1 VAVDVAVAVVVAVAV
16 ADAVAVAV
24 ALAVGVEVAVA
35 VAVRVGVGVG
45 FLCFFAEP
53 ASRTLADL
61 PPAVASLLTL
71 MLAEKLLP
79 GPVGANATVTVAAPC
94 G

>member
-1 VAVDVAVAVVVAVAV
+1 MAVAVEVAVAVAVVVAV

-24 ALAVGVEVAVA
+24 GVKVAVA
-35 VAVRVGVGVG
+35 VGVRVGVGVG
-45 FLCFFAEP
+45 VGRLRFFAEP
-53 ASRTLADL
+53 VSLTLADRS
-61 PPAVASLLTL
+61 PAVASLLTL

-79 GPVGANATVTVAAPC
+79 ESGGANATVTVAVPC

>member
-1 VAVDVAVAVVVAVAV
+1 VTVAVAVEVAVAVAVVVAV

-24 ALAVGVEVAVA
+24 GVKVAVA
-35 VAVRVGVGVG
+35 VGVRVGVGVG
-45 FLCFFAEP
+45 RLRFFAEP
-53 ASRTLADL
+53 VSLTLADRS
-61 PPAVASLLTL
+61 PAVASLLTL

-79 GPVGANATVTVAAPC
+79 ESGGANATVTVAVPC